1 LLHTD
6 ALAVMADALERT
18 LAGVTSGITSGVTGG
33 VTSECGSLAALLA
46 DMATYLQHKATKMK
60 QAERE

>member
-1 LLHTD
+1 
-6 ALAVMADALERT
+6 MADALERT